1 MPARTLAYTGGKA
14 MSPAIT
20 QGRARLS
27 SSTKIKMMRDTT
39 GTAFTADTS
48 GASSS
53 STAANRAAAAAR
65 TTASKHPASQPPQ
78 MHLSLIHISCNG
90 LACRNTIPG
99 PGAKGIGTGFIR
111 NYQKWQELCVNM
123 DTICENKP
131 VDTTFTLFGRAVSLP
146 VFAAPVGAMTLH
158 YGDKYDD
165 LRYNDTVSYRH
176 LGPAGRLRSDI
187 SHPRRT
193 GQPLRSSGAGRRAA
207 GHGPGQHHDG
217 QQ

>member
-53 STAANRAAAAAR
+53 SIAANRAAAAAR

-78 MHLSLIHISCNG
+78 MHRVDRST
-90 LACRNTIPG
+90 AV
-99 PGAKGIGTGFIR
+99 
-111 NYQKWQELCVNM
+111 QKA
-123 DTICENKP
+123 
-131 VDTTFTLFGRAVSLP
+131 AVPAMPQSA
-146 VFAAPVGAMTLH
+146 FSEARGEASSSAPWG
-158 YGDKYDD
+158 
-165 LRYNDTVSYRH
+165 
-176 LGPAGRLRSDI
+176 
-187 SHPRRT
+187 
-193 GQPLRSSGAGRRAA
+193 
-207 GHGPGQHHDG
+207 
-217 QQ
+217 